1 MNKTTQPAQR
11 KWKHNAS
18 KLSKSTKKETA
29 QISIIVIN
37 VGVNI
42 EHTITTV
49 KSLNTYDIKHWGL
62 R

>member
-11 KWKHNAS
+11 KRIHNAS

-42 EHTITTV
+42 EYIITTE
-49 KSLNTYDIKHWGL
+49 KS
-62 R
+62 